1 MIMHKHKLVLASG
14 IVWTG
19 AGLLLLSFVVRWTN
33 VLTTKQLMWAL
44 GIGIPI
50 GLIKSKIFWAVSKK
64 NIKRIMNLPERVGI
78 WRFQTWTSYLLIAFM
93 MGFGITMRT
102 TGWIHKK
109 YLAPVYVGI
118 GLALFISSFIYY
130 IEYYKLATQNVPA

>member
-14 IVWTG
+14 IVWTL
-19 AGLLLLSFVVRWTN
+19 AGLMLLSFVLRWTDI
-33 VLTTKQLMWAL
+33 LTTKQLMWAL
-44 GIGIPI
+44 VIGVPI
-50 GLIKSKIFWAVSKK
+50 GLLKSKIFWNVSKK
-64 NIKRIMNLPERVGI
+64 NIERILRLPERVGI
-78 WRFQTWTSYLLIAFM
+78 WRFQTLTSYLLIAFM

-109 YLAPVYVGI
+109 YLAPVYIGI

-130 IEYYKLATQNVPA
+130 IQYFRLATAKQVQ

>member
-1 MIMHKHKLVLASG
+1 
-14 IVWTG
+14 
-19 AGLLLLSFVVRWTN
+19 
-33 VLTTKQLMWAL
+33 
-44 GIGIPI
+44 
-50 GLIKSKIFWAVSKK
+50 
-64 NIKRIMNLPERVGI
+64 MNLPERVGI

-118 GLALFISSFIYY
+118 GLVCLFPALFITLNI
-130 IEYYKLATQNVPA
+130 IN